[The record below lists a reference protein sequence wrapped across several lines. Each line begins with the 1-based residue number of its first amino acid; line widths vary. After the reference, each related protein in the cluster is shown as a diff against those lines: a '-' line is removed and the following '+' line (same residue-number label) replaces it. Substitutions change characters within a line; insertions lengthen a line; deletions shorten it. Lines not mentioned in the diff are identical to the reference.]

1 MDFEK
6 LCQLFLQQL
15 GKQRD
20 SGKSI
25 LRRSPAA
32 GLAVR
37 EIDEKNK
44 SVRVLASSDSVDSY
58 GDIVDQK
65 TFLLDRYKQNPCVLY
80 GHNNVGVFGM
90 GGAPEW
96 TLPVGFATDFGV
108 GADGLEATLNFVN
121 SKASPMAPYCWEG
134 FLQQS
139 IRAVS
144 IGFYPHEVTE
154 EPHPDADPND
164 ADDDSTV
171 YRLSQNELFEISVV
185 PIGANPDAV
194 ALEAQRKSERAW
206 FKQRAAGDPGAN
218 WLRKTIS
225 IPIVGRAPAPPEPT
239 ITKTPAADPPLQEQS
254 SMTAEEQKKLETEL
268 AESKKALEAKEK
280 ELEAAKKK
288 AEEDAERLASEKAAE
303 LKAAEER
310 ARKLELEAQERE
322 VSDLVGKKITP
333 AQKASF
339 VKLRALSPELFA
351 EITKG
356 LEDLPQTK
364 AITPPDPDA
373 TKNKAGSKKGTSTVA
388 SKAREAASKAS
399 AEDDAA

>member
-15 GKQRD
+15 GKQKD
-20 SGKSI
+20 GGKSI
-25 LRRSPAA
+25 VRRSPAS

-44 SVRVLASSDSVDSY
+44 AVRVLASSDSVDSY

-65 TFLLDRYKQNPCVLY
+65 TFLLDRYKHNPCVLY

-108 GADGLEATLNFVN
+108 GADGLEATLNFVTG
-121 SKASPMAPYCWEG
+121 KAAPMAPYCWEG
-134 FLQQS
+134 FLQKS

-144 IGFYPHEVTE
+144 IGFYPHEVTD
-154 EPHPDADPND
+154 EPHPDADPD
-164 ADDDSTV
+164 DVDDDATV

-194 ALEAQRKSERAW
+194 ALEAQRKTERAW
-206 FKQRAAGDPGAN
+206 FKQRAAGVPEAN

-225 IPIVGRAPAPPEPT
+225 IPIVGRAPAPPDPPT
-239 ITKTPAADPPLQEQS
+239 IKTPAGAPAQEQS
-254 SMTAEEQKKLETEL
+254 TMTAEEQKKLETEL
-268 AESKKALEAKEK
+268 EASKKALEAKE
-280 ELEAAKKK
+280 
-288 AEEDAERLASEKAAE
+288 AE
-303 LKAAEER
+303 LKAAKEEAEAAQAKIAADKDAELKAAAER
-310 ARKLELEAQERE
+310 TKKLELEAQERE

-333 AQKASF
+333 AQKAGF
-339 VKLRALSPELFA
+339 VKLRALSAELFT

-356 LEDLPQTK
+356 LEDLVQTK
-364 AITPPDPDA
+364 SLTPPDPDA
-373 TKNKAGSKKGTSTVA
+373 TKNKAGSKKGTSTVTQR
-388 SKAREAASKAS
+388 AREAADKAS
-399 AEDDAA
+399 GEAA